1 MAFVL
6 LRNSRFNFHC
16 YSVCVDVCVCVCVVR
31 VCVCERF
38 STDPAMEAPSEGS
51 SLTDED
57 NDSVQR
63 DQTDKEIRTLCAQ
76 MLAAST
82 ATPGSSTHVK

>member
-1 MAFVL
+1 MCLATSNNLLLVL
-6 LRNSRFNFHC
+6 QDARKRA
-16 YSVCVDVCVCVCVVR
+16 
-31 VCVCERF
+31 RF

-63 DQTDKEIRTLCAQ
+63 DQIDKEIRKLRAE

-82 ATPGSSTHVK
+82 DAPGASTHVK

>member
-1 MAFVL
+1 MYVYVW
-6 LRNSRFNFHC
+6 C
-16 YSVCVDVCVCVCVVR
+16 VCACACVCVCVCV
-31 VCVCERF
+31 CVRF

-63 DQTDKEIRTLCAQ
+63 DQIDKEIRKLRAK

-82 ATPGSSTHVK
+82 DAPGASTHVK